1 MLLRKLWRDIR
12 GNYGAYLACISVLV
26 IGLMLFVSMT
36 LMLESLTERR
46 DDYYR
51 EYGFADG
58 FARITGG
65 PAEVAG
71 DVGRV
76 PGVRR
81 VVGRLV
87 QDVLVNRTSGD
98 ETTTLRLVSFHGESQ
113 PVNRFKLERGQIP
126 AAGERGMLVSSA
138 FLEANGYR
146 LGDRVPLVF
155 QGREVGFTITG
166 TVKSPE
172 YVYEIPGGQTLTP
185 DPRGFGAAFVPHST
199 LAPLLGMDGRINEL
213 SFTLDGGM
221 EFPRVKRP
229 VSRILEHYGLE
240 QVYPRKDHVSAS
252 MLDQEI
258 TQLKGTATTTPVIFL
273 LVAAGILYIMLR
285 RMVEQQR
292 GQIGVLKAF
301 GFSNREIMQHYLGY
315 AFFIGFVG
323 GLVGSLAGTWFSY
336 ALASLY
342 QQYYNI
348 PDLTGKVSLTYL
360 AAGTLLSLAFSL
372 IAGFQ
377 GCKGVLAL
385 SPAEAM
391 RPPAPKGGGRIMLER
406 ARVLWQLLSTQT
418 KMAVRNVFR
427 SRQRT
432 ILAILGVASA
442 FSMMVASRGMFDAT
456 YYFIDFQYE
465 RVEKYDLKVSL
476 QKPVDK
482 TAGVTAGKNL
492 DGVTGAEPVLEA
504 PATIS
509 HRWLEKNV
517 LVMGL
522 PEKTTLYR
530 LLTDKGEAVAL
541 PSDGLVVS
549 GQLAK
554 ILDIK
559 TGDKV
564 TVRPFWGDR
573 KEHPVTVKKIIPQYV
588 GLGAY
593 MEIDALSRLLNAP
606 PVASAVLLKV
616 DKDKIA
622 GVRKELQ
629 GGRNVAGIYDKT
641 RLKAQFE
648 ELMESSNAS
657 QYILLGFA
665 FVTGFA
671 IVYNVNLIA
680 LSERERELATLM
692 VLGMTE
698 GEIGRILTAEQVIL
712 GTLAIICGI
721 PMSYGMLYAIVN
733 STGSEIFNM
742 PLVVEPLSFAVAV
755 LGAVLFLAAAQ
766 WKTRG
771 RIGKLSM
778 LDVLKQ
784 QE

>member
-36 LMLESLTERR
+36 LMLESLTGRR

-51 EYGFADG
+51 EHSFADG
-58 FARITGG
+58 FAKIAGG
-65 PAEVAG
+65 PAGLA
-71 DVGRV
+71 DDIGRV

-81 VVGRLV
+81 VVGRIV
-87 QDVLVNRTSGD
+87 QDVLVNRTSGE
-98 ETTTLRLVSFHGESQ
+98 ETTTLRLVSFKSENQ
-113 PVNRFKLERGQIP
+113 PVNRFKLEQGKVPTDR
-126 AAGERGMLVSSA
+126 ERGMLVSPA

-146 LGDRVPLVF
+146 VGDRVPLIF
-155 QGREVGFTITG
+155 QGREISFTITG
-166 TVKSPE
+166 TAKSPE
-172 YVYEIPGGQTLTP
+172 YIYEIPGGQTLTP
-185 DPRGFGAAFVPHST
+185 DPKAFGTAFVPYST
-199 LAPLLGMDGRINEL
+199 LAPLVGMDGRINEL
-213 SFTLDGGM
+213 SFTLHNGVD
-221 EFPRVKRP
+221 FSRVKRP

-240 QVYPRKDHVSAS
+240 QVYPRKDQLSAS

-258 TQLKGTATTTPVIFL
+258 TQLKGSATTTPVIFL
-273 LVAAGILYIMLR
+273 FVAASILYIMLR

-292 GQIGVLKAF
+292 GQIGILKAF

-315 AFFIGFVG
+315 AFLIGALG
-323 GLVGSLAGTWFSY
+323 GLGGSLAGTWFSY
-336 ALASLY
+336 VLASLY

-348 PDLTGKVSLTYL
+348 PNLTGKVSLSYL

-372 IAGFQ
+372 IAGYQ

-385 SPAEAM
+385 NPSEAM
-391 RPPAPKGGGRIMLER
+391 RPPAPKGGGRTLVER
-406 ARVLWQLLSTQT
+406 VRVLWQLLSTQT

-442 FSMMVASRGMFDAT
+442 FSMMVASRAMFDAT
-456 YYFIDFQYE
+456 YFFIDFQYE

-482 TAGVTAGKNL
+482 TAGVTAGKHL
-492 DGVTGAEPVLEA
+492 DGVTGAEPVLEV
-504 PATIS
+504 PVTMS
-509 HRWLEKNV
+509 NRWLEKNV
-517 LVMGL
+517 SVMGL

-530 LLTDKGEAVAL
+530 LLTDTGKEVAL

-554 ILDIK
+554 MLDIK
-559 TGDKV
+559 IGDKV
-564 TVRPFWGDR
+564 TVKPFLADR
-573 KEHPVTVKKIIPQYV
+573 QEHLVTVKKIIPQYV

-606 PVASAVLLKV
+606 PVASAVFLKV

-641 RLKAQFE
+641 KLKAQFE
-648 ELMESSNAS
+648 ELMESSNTS

-671 IVYNVNLIA
+671 IVYNVNLIS

-698 GEIGRILTAEQVIL
+698 REIGRILIAEQVLL
-712 GTLAIICGI
+712 GILAIVFGI
-721 PMSYGMLYAIVN
+721 PMSYGMLYAIIN
-733 STGSEIFNM
+733 ASGSEIFNM
-742 PLVVEPLSFAVAV
+742 PLVVEPMSITVAI
-755 LGAVLFLAAAQ
+755 LGTVLFLVAAQ
-766 WKTRG
+766 WRTKGKIG
-771 RIGKLSM
+771 RLSM

>member
-36 LMLESLTERR
+36 LMLESLTGRR

-51 EYGFADG
+51 EHGFADG
-58 FARITGG
+58 FAKIAGG
-65 PAEVAG
+65 PAGLA
-71 DVGRV
+71 DDIGRV

-81 VVGRLV
+81 VVGRIV
-87 QDVLVNRTSGD
+87 QDVLVNRTSGE
-98 ETTTLRLVSFHGESQ
+98 ETTTLRLVSFNSENQ
-113 PVNRFKLERGQIP
+113 PVNRFKLEQGKVTADR
-126 AAGERGMLVSSA
+126 ERGLLVSPA

-146 LGDRVPLVF
+146 VGDRVPLIF
-155 QGREVGFTITG
+155 QGREISFTITG
-166 TVKSPE
+166 TAKSPE
-172 YVYEIPGGQTLTP
+172 YIYEIPGGQTLTP
-185 DPRGFGAAFVPHST
+185 DPKAFGTAFVLYST
-199 LAPLLGMDGRINEL
+199 LAPLVGMDGRINEL
-213 SFTLDGGM
+213 SFTLHNGVD
-221 EFPRVKRP
+221 FSRVKRP

-240 QVYPRKDHVSAS
+240 QVYPRKDQLSAS

-258 TQLKGTATTTPVIFL
+258 TQLKGSATTTPVIFL
-273 LVAAGILYIMLR
+273 FVAASILYIMLR

-292 GQIGVLKAF
+292 GQIGILKAF

-315 AFFIGFVG
+315 AFLIGALG
-323 GLVGSLAGTWFSY
+323 GLGGSLAGTWFSY
-336 ALASLY
+336 VLASLY

-348 PDLTGKVSLTYL
+348 PNLTGKVSLSYL

-372 IAGFQ
+372 IAGYQ

-385 SPAEAM
+385 NPSEAM
-391 RPPAPKGGGRIMLER
+391 RPPAPKGGGRTLVER
-406 ARVLWQLLSTQT
+406 VRVLWQLLSTQT

-442 FSMMVASRGMFDAT
+442 FSMMVASRAMFDAT
-456 YYFIDFQYE
+456 YFFIDFQYE

-482 TAGVTAGKNL
+482 TAGVTAGKHL
-492 DGVTGAEPVLEA
+492 DGVTGAEPVLEV
-504 PATIS
+504 PVTMS
-509 HRWLEKNV
+509 NRWLEKNV
-517 LVMGL
+517 SVMGL

-530 LLTDKGEAVAL
+530 LLTDTGKEVAL

-554 ILDIK
+554 MLDIK
-559 TGDKV
+559 IGDKV
-564 TVRPFWGDR
+564 TVKPFLADR
-573 KEHPVTVKKIIPQYV
+573 QEHLVTVKKIIPQYV

-606 PVASAVLLKV
+606 PVASAVFLKV

-641 RLKAQFE
+641 KLKAQFE
-648 ELMESSNAS
+648 ELMESSNTS

-671 IVYNVNLIA
+671 IVYNVNLIS

-698 GEIGRILTAEQVIL
+698 REIGRILIAEQVLL
-712 GTLAIICGI
+712 GILAIVFGI
-721 PMSYGMLYAIVN
+721 PMSYGMLYAIIN
-733 STGSEIFNM
+733 ASGSEIFNM
-742 PLVVEPLSFAVAV
+742 PLVVEPMSITVAI
-755 LGAVLFLAAAQ
+755 LGTVLFLVAAQ
-766 WKTRG
+766 WRTKGKIG
-771 RIGKLSM
+771 RLSM
-778 LDVLKQ
+778 LDILKQ